1 MNPFRYQLR
10 IALSDGRKHVTEIQT
25 SGSRNEAKEAAR
37 KAILNKHGITE
48 IINEAGNL
56 VVIRTR
62 EIVSVTLM
70 GLP

>member
-1 MNPFRYQLR
+1 MNPFQYQLS
-10 IALSDGRKHVTEIQT
+10 IALSGGQEYMTEIQT
-25 SGSRNEAKEAAR
+25 SASRYGAEEAAR
-37 KAILNKHGITE
+37 KAILNKHGIAE

-62 EIVSVTLM
+62 EIVSVTLL